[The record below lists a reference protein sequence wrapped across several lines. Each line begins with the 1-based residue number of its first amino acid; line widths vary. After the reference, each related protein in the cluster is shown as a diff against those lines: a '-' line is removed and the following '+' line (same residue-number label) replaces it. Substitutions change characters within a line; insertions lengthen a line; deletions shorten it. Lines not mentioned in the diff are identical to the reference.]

1 MLKAAHTID
10 GMEPGSALTSLGR
23 RSCPAA
29 QAAAAHLFLTPSI
42 VSLSLVGTAGFASV
56 PPGVE
61 QAVIDL
67 VALRYRELDRIG
79 MASQSVGGET
89 TAYVIRDMP
98 PQVATALAS
107 WKPVVPRELV

>member
-1 MLKAAHTID
+1 MLFRSFTDTMVILN
-10 GMEPGSALTSLGR
+10 GYCFGR
-23 RSCPAA
+23 GIAN
-29 QAAAAHLFLTPSI
+29 
-42 VSLSLVGTAGFASV
+42 VELVYTAGFASV